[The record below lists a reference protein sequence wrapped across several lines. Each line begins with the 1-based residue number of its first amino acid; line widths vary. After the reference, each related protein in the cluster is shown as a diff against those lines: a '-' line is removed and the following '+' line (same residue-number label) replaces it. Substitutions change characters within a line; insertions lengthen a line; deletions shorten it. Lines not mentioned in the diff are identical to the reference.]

1 MNSLPFSGIVLNS
14 LDYLNS
20 LNSLK
25 MILEN
30 KTAIITGATRGIGHA
45 IAIRFAKEGC
55 NVAFCGRTRNAAM
68 ESVEAELNAIYSDLQ
83 PPTSDLKA
91 KGYVCDVADYQQA
104 QDFVKEVLAD
114 FGQVDILVNNAG
126 ITADSAVK
134 RMTEEQFDRV
144 IDVNL
149 KSVFCMTKAIQPSMW
164 KQGHGAIVNIG
175 SVVGIA
181 GNYNQA
187 NYAASKA
194 GIIGF
199 SKSCAKEFA
208 ARNIRVNVVCPGF
221 IETEMTAEVPKEL
234 MDTWCSRIP
243 MKRPG
248 TADEVAQACV
258 FLASDMCPYI
268 TSVVLPVCGGM
279 EDA

>member
-1 MNSLPFSGIVLNS
+1 
-14 LDYLNS
+14 
-20 LNSLK
+20 
-25 MILEN
+25 MILQN
-30 KTAIITGATRGIGHA
+30 KTAIVTGATRGIGHA
-45 IAIRFAKEGC
+45 IALRFAREGC
-55 NVAFCGRTRNAAM
+55 NVAFCGRTRNEAM
-68 ESVEAELNAIYSDLQ
+68 VAVEAELQSLHVM
-83 PPTSDLKA
+83 A
-91 KGYVCDVADYQQA
+91 KGYAADVADYQQA
-104 QDFVKEVLAD
+104 QDFVKQVIAD
-114 FGQVDILVNNAG
+114 FGSVDILVNNAG

-134 RMTEEQFDRV
+134 RMTQEQMRQV
-144 IDVNL
+144 MDVNL
-149 KSVFCMTKAIQPSMW
+149 GSVFCMTKAIQPHLW
-164 KQGHGAIVNIG
+164 KQGHGSIVNIG

-194 GIIGF
+194 AIIGF

-208 ARNIRVNVVCPGF
+208 ARNIRVNVVAPGF
-221 IETEMTAEVPKEL
+221 VETEMTADIPKEL

-248 TADEVAQACV
+248 TTDEVAQACV

-268 TSVVLPVCGGM
+268 TSVVLPICGGM

>member
-1 MNSLPFSGIVLNS
+1 ML
-14 LDYLNS
+14 
-20 LNSLK
+20 
-25 MILEN
+25 LEN
-30 KTAIITGATRGIGHA
+30 KTAIVTGATRGIGRA

-55 NVAFCGRTRNAAM
+55 NVAFCGRSRGEKMIA
-68 ESVEAELNAIYSDLQ
+68 VEQELTALGVK
-83 PPTSDLKA
+83 T
-91 KGYVCDVADYQQA
+91 KGYVADVADMEQA
-104 QDFVKEVLAD
+104 QVFVKEVLAD
-114 FGQVDILVNNAG
+114 FGKVDILVNNAG
-126 ITADSAVK
+126 ITDDSAVK
-134 RMTEEQFDRV
+134 RMTEQQMDRV
-144 IDVNL
+144 MHTNL
-149 KSVFCMTKAIQPSMW
+149 GSVFCMTKAIQPSMW
-164 KQGHGAIVNIG
+164 KQGYGSIVNIG

-194 GIIGF
+194 AIIGF

-208 ARNIRVNVVCPGF
+208 ARNIRVNVVAPGF
-221 IETEMTAEVPKEL
+221 VETEMTAEVPEEL
-234 MDTWCSRIP
+234 MKTWCQRIP

-248 TADEVAQACV
+248 TTNEVAQACV

>member
-1 MNSLPFSGIVLNS
+1 ML
-14 LDYLNS
+14 
-20 LNSLK
+20 
-25 MILEN
+25 LEN
-30 KTAIITGATRGIGHA
+30 KTAIVTGATRGIGHA

-68 ESVEAELNAIYSDLQ
+68 EAVEAELNEIYTHLSPL
-83 PPTSDLKA
+83 TSHLSPLKA
-91 KGYVCDVADYQQA
+91 KGYAADVANYDSAQA
-104 QDFVKEVLAD
+104 FVKEVLAD
-114 FGQVDILVNNAG
+114 FGKVDILINNAG
-126 ITADSAVK
+126 ITDDSAMK
-134 RMTEEQFDRV
+134 RMTEEQFDHV
-144 IDVNL
+144 VGTNL

-164 KQGHGAIVNIG
+164 KQGYGSIVNIG

-208 ARNIRVNVVCPGF
+208 SRNIRVNVVAPGF
-221 IETEMTAEVPKEL
+221 VQTEMTADIPKEL

-248 TADEVAQACV
+248 TPDEVANCCV
-258 FLASDMCPYI
+258 FLASDMSSYI
-268 TSVVLPVCGGM
+268 TSVVLPMCGGM

>member
-1 MNSLPFSGIVLNS
+1 MLLQG
-14 LDYLNS
+14 
-20 LNSLK
+20 
-25 MILEN
+25 

-45 IAIRFAKEGC
+45 IAVRFAKEGC
-55 NVAFCGRTRNAAM
+55 DVAFCGRTRNDQMVA
-68 ESVEAELNAIYSDLQ
+68 VEQELTALGV
-83 PPTSDLKA
+83 KA
-91 KGYVCDVADYQQA
+91 KGYAYDVADYDSAQA
-104 QDFVKEVLAD
+104 FVKEALAD
-114 FGQVDILVNNAG
+114 FGKVDILVNNAG
-126 ITADSAVK
+126 ITDDAAVK
-134 RMTEEQFDRV
+134 RMTEEQFNRV
-144 IDVNL
+144 MHTNL
-149 KSVFCMTKAIQPSMW
+149 GSVFCMTKAIQPSMW
-164 KQGHGAIVNIG
+164 KQGHGSIVNIG
-175 SVVGIA
+175 SVVGVA

-194 GIIGF
+194 AILGF

-234 MDTWCSRIP
+234 MNTWCQRIP

-248 TADEVAQACV
+248 TTDEVAQACV

-268 TSVVLPVCGGM
+268 TSVVLPICGGM

>member
-1 MNSLPFSGIVLNS
+1 
-14 LDYLNS
+14 
-20 LNSLK
+20 
-25 MILEN
+25 MILQG
-30 KTAIITGATRGIGHA
+30 KTAIVTGATRGIGHA

-55 NVAFCGRTRNAAM
+55 NVAFCGRTRNANM
-68 ESVEAELNAIYSDLQ
+68 EAVEQELNAIYSELRI
-83 PPTSDLKA
+83 PNSELHA
-91 KGYVCDVADYQQA
+91 KGYAYNVADYASAQA
-104 QDFVKEVLAD
+104 FVKEVLAD
-114 FGQVDILVNNAG
+114 FGSVDILINNAG
-126 ITADSAVK
+126 ITDDAAVK
-134 RMTEEQFDRV
+134 RMTEEQFDHV
-144 IDVNL
+144 IGVNL

-164 KQGHGAIVNIG
+164 KQGHGSIVNIG

-268 TSVVLPVCGGM
+268 TSHVMPICGGM

>member
-1 MNSLPFSGIVLNS
+1 ML
-14 LDYLNS
+14 
-20 LNSLK
+20 
-25 MILEN
+25 LEN
-30 KTAIITGATRGIGHA
+30 KTAIVTGATRGIGHA

-55 NVAFCGRTRNAAM
+55 NVAFCGRTRNDKMVA
-68 ESVEAELNAIYSDLQ
+68 VEEELTTLGV
-83 PPTSDLKA
+83 KA
-91 KGYVCDVADYQQA
+91 KGYVTDVANYDSAQA
-104 QDFVKEVLAD
+104 FVKEVLAD
-114 FGQVDILVNNAG
+114 FGKVDILINNAG
-126 ITADSAVK
+126 ITDDSAMK
-134 RMTEEQFDRV
+134 RMTEDQFDRV
-144 IDVNL
+144 VGTNL

-164 KQGHGAIVNIG
+164 RQGHGSIVNIG

-208 ARNIRVNVVCPGF
+208 ARNIRVNVVAPGF
-221 IETEMTAEVPKEL
+221 VQTEMTADIPKEL
-234 MDTWCSRIP
+234 METWCSRIP

-248 TADEVAQACV
+248 TPDEVANCCV
-258 FLASDMCPYI
+258 FLASDMSSYI
-268 TSVVLPVCGGM
+268 TSVVLPMCGGM

>member
-1 MNSLPFSGIVLNS
+1 
-14 LDYLNS
+14 
-20 LNSLK
+20 
-25 MILEN
+25 MILHN
-30 KTAIITGATRGIGHA
+30 KTAIVTGATRGIGHA
-45 IAIRFAKEGC
+45 IAVRFAKEGC
-55 NVAFCGRTRNAAM
+55 DVAFCGRTRNEKMIA
-68 ESVEAELNAIYSDLQ
+68 VEQELSALGV
-83 PPTSDLKA
+83 KA
-91 KGYVCDVADYQQA
+91 KGYATDVADYDSAQA
-104 QDFVKEVLAD
+104 FVKEVLAD
-114 FGQVDILVNNAG
+114 FGKVDILVNNAG
-126 ITADSAVK
+126 ITDDSAVK

-144 IDVNL
+144 MHTNL
-149 KSVFCMTKAIQPSMW
+149 KSVFCMTKAIQPAMW
-164 KQGHGAIVNIG
+164 RQGHGAIVNIG

-194 GIIGF
+194 AIIGF

-208 ARNIRVNVVCPGF
+208 ARNIRVNVVAPGF
-221 IETEMTAEVPKEL
+221 VQTEMTADIPKEL

-248 TADEVAQACV
+248 TVDEVAQACV

>member
-1 MNSLPFSGIVLNS
+1 
-14 LDYLNS
+14 
-20 LNSLK
+20 

-30 KTAIITGATRGIGHA
+30 KVAIVTGATRGIGHA
-45 IAIRFAKEGC
+45 IAVRFAKEGASI
-55 NVAFCGRTRNAAM
+55 AFCGRSRSDAM
-68 ESVEAELNAIYSDLQ
+68 VAVEQELNALGV
-83 PPTSDLKA
+83 TA
-91 KGYVCDVADYQQA
+91 KGYACDVADYQAA
-104 QDFVKEVLAD
+104 QDFVKQVVAD
-114 FGQVDILVNNAG
+114 FGRVDILVNNAG
-126 ITADSAVK
+126 ITDDSAVK
-134 RMTEEQFDRV
+134 RMSEEQFDRV
-144 IDVNL
+144 MRTNVR
-149 KSVFCMTKAIQPSMW
+149 SVFCMTKAVQPHLW
-164 KQGHGAIVNIG
+164 RQGHGTIVNIG

-194 GIIGF
+194 AIIGF

-208 ARNIRVNVVCPGF
+208 ARNIRVNVVAPGF
-221 IETEMTAEVPKEL
+221 VETEMTADIPREL

-248 TADEVAQACV
+248 TVDEVAQACL

>member
-1 MNSLPFSGIVLNS
+1 
-14 LDYLNS
+14 
-20 LNSLK
+20 
-25 MILEN
+25 MILQG
-30 KTAIITGATRGIGHA
+30 KTAIVTGATRGIGHA

-55 NVAFCGRTRNAAM
+55 NVAFCGRTRNDVMIA
-68 ESVEAELNAIYSDLQ
+68 VENELLALGVH
-83 PPTSDLKA
+83 A
-91 KGYVCDVADYQQA
+91 KGYAANVADYQQA
-104 QDFVKEVLAD
+104 QDFVKVVLAD
-114 FGQVDILVNNAG
+114 FGRVDILINNAG
-126 ITADSAVK
+126 ITNDAAVK
-134 RMTEEQFDRV
+134 RMTEEQFDHV
-144 IDVNL
+144 VGVNL

-164 KQGHGAIVNIG
+164 KQGAGSIVNIG

-221 IETEMTAEVPKEL
+221 IETEMTADIPKEL

-248 TADEVAQACV
+248 TTDEVAQACV

-268 TSVVLPVCGGM
+268 TSVVLPICGGM

>member
-1 MNSLPFSGIVLNS
+1 
-14 LDYLNS
+14 
-20 LNSLK
+20 
-25 MILEN
+25 MILQGKN
-30 KTAIITGATRGIGHA
+30 AIVTGATRGIGHA
-45 IAIRFAKEGC
+45 IAMRFAKEGC
-55 NVAFCGRTRNAAM
+55 NVAFCGRTRNDAM
-68 ESVEAELNAIYSDLQ
+68 IAVENELLALGVH
-83 PPTSDLKA
+83 A
-91 KGYVCDVADYQQA
+91 KGYAANVADYQQA
-104 QDFVKEVLAD
+104 QDFVKVVLAD
-114 FGQVDILVNNAG
+114 FGRVDILINNAG
-126 ITADSAVK
+126 ITNDAAVK
-134 RMTEEQFDRV
+134 RMTEEQFDHV
-144 IDVNL
+144 VGVNL

-164 KQGHGAIVNIG
+164 KQGAGSIVNIG

-221 IETEMTAEVPKEL
+221 IETEMTADIPKEL

-248 TADEVAQACV
+248 TTDEVAQACV

-268 TSVVLPVCGGM
+268 TSVVLPICGGM

>member
-1 MNSLPFSGIVLNS
+1 ML
-14 LDYLNS
+14 
-20 LNSLK
+20 
-25 MILEN
+25 LEN
-30 KTAIITGATRGIGHA
+30 KTAIVTGATRGIGHA

-55 NVAFCGRTRNAAM
+55 NVAFCGRTRNDKMVAVEEELAALG
-68 ESVEAELNAIYSDLQ
+68 V
-83 PPTSDLKA
+83 KA
-91 KGYVCDVADYQQA
+91 KGYAADVANYDSAQA
-104 QDFVKEVLAD
+104 FVKEVLAD
-114 FGQVDILVNNAG
+114 FGKVDILINNAG
-126 ITADSAVK
+126 ITDDSAMK

-144 IDVNL
+144 VGTNL

-164 KQGHGAIVNIG
+164 RQGHGSIVNIG

-208 ARNIRVNVVCPGF
+208 ARNIRVNVVAPGF
-221 IETEMTAEVPKEL
+221 VQTEMTADIPKEL

-248 TADEVAQACV
+248 TPDEVANCCV
-258 FLASDMCPYI
+258 FLASDMSSYI
-268 TSVVLPVCGGM
+268 TSIVLPMCGGM

>member
-1 MNSLPFSGIVLNS
+1 MLLS
-14 LDYLNS
+14 
-20 LNSLK
+20 
-25 MILEN
+25 N
-30 KTAIITGATRGIGHA
+30 KTAIVTGATRGIGHA
-45 IAIRFAKEGC
+45 IAIRFAREGAD
-55 NVAFCGRTRNAAM
+55 VAFCGRSRNDAM
-68 ESVEAELNAIYSDLQ
+68 IAVEKELLALGV
-83 PPTSDLKA
+83 KA
-91 KGYVCDVADYQQA
+91 KGYVADVADYQAA

-114 FGQVDILVNNAG
+114 FGKIDILVNNAG
-126 ITADSAVK
+126 VTDDSAVK
-134 RMTEEQFDRV
+134 RMTQEQFDRV
-144 IDVNL
+144 MHTNL
-149 KSVFCMTKAIQPSMW
+149 GSVFCMTKAIQPSMW
-164 KQGHGAIVNIG
+164 RQGHGSIVNIG

-194 GIIGF
+194 AIIGF

-221 IETEMTAEVPKEL
+221 IETEMTSEVPKEL

-248 TADEVAQACV
+248 TTDEVAQACT

-268 TSVVLPVCGGM
+268 TSVVLPICGGM

>member
-1 MNSLPFSGIVLNS
+1 
-14 LDYLNS
+14 
-20 LNSLK
+20 

-30 KTAIITGATRGIGHA
+30 KVAIVTGATRGIGHA
-45 IAIRFAKEGC
+45 IAVRFAKEGASI
-55 NVAFCGRTRNAAM
+55 AFCGRSRSDAM
-68 ESVEAELNAIYSDLQ
+68 VAVEQELNALGV
-83 PPTSDLKA
+83 TA
-91 KGYVCDVADYQQA
+91 KGYVCDVADYQAA
-104 QDFVKEVLAD
+104 QDFVKQVVAD
-114 FGQVDILVNNAG
+114 FGRVDILVNNAG
-126 ITADSAVK
+126 ITDDSAVK
-134 RMTEEQFDRV
+134 RMSEEQFDRV
-144 IDVNL
+144 MRTNVR
-149 KSVFCMTKAIQPSMW
+149 SVFCMTKAVQPHLW
-164 KQGHGAIVNIG
+164 RQGHGTIVNIG

-194 GIIGF
+194 AIIGF

-208 ARNIRVNVVCPGF
+208 ARNIRVNVVAPGF
-221 IETEMTAEVPKEL
+221 VETEMTADIPREL

-248 TADEVAQACV
+248 TVDEVAQACL

>member
-1 MNSLPFSGIVLNS
+1 
-14 LDYLNS
+14 
-20 LNSLK
+20 
-25 MILEN
+25 MILQN
-30 KTAIITGATRGIGHA
+30 KTAIVTGATRGIGHA
-45 IAIRFAKEGC
+45 IAVRFAKEGC
-55 NVAFCGRTRNAAM
+55 DVAFCGRTRNEKMIA
-68 ESVEAELNAIYSDLQ
+68 VEQELSALGV
-83 PPTSDLKA
+83 KA
-91 KGYVCDVADYQQA
+91 KGYATDVAEYDSAQA
-104 QDFVKEVLAD
+104 FVKEVLAD
-114 FGQVDILVNNAG
+114 FGKVDILVNNAG
-126 ITADSAVK
+126 ITDDSAVK

-144 IDVNL
+144 MHTNL
-149 KSVFCMTKAIQPSMW
+149 KSVFCMTKAIQPAMW
-164 KQGHGAIVNIG
+164 RQGHGAIVNIG

-194 GIIGF
+194 AIIGF

-208 ARNIRVNVVCPGF
+208 ARNIRVNVVAPGF
-221 IETEMTAEVPKEL
+221 VQTEMTADIPKEL

-248 TADEVAQACV
+248 TVDEVAQACV

>member
-1 MNSLPFSGIVLNS
+1 
-14 LDYLNS
+14 
-20 LNSLK
+20 
-25 MILEN
+25 MILQG
-30 KTAIITGATRGIGHA
+30 KTAIVTGATRGIGRA

-55 NVAFCGRTRNAAM
+55 NVAFCGRTYNAAM
-68 ESVEAELNAIYSDLQ
+68 EAVEKELNDIYAELQLPNAE
-83 PPTSDLKA
+83 LKA
-91 KGYVCDVADYQQA
+91 KGYAVDVADYASAQA
-104 QDFVKEVLAD
+104 FVKDVLAD
-114 FGQVDILVNNAG
+114 FGHLDILINNAG
-126 ITADSAVK
+126 ITDDAAVK

-144 IDVNL
+144 MHTNL
-149 KSVFCMTKAIQPSMW
+149 GSVFCMTKAVQPVLW
-164 KQGHGAIVNIG
+164 RQGRGSIVNIG

-221 IETEMTAEVPKEL
+221 IETEMTSQVSKEL

-248 TADEVAQACV
+248 TTDEVAQACV

>member
-1 MNSLPFSGIVLNS
+1 
-14 LDYLNS
+14 
-20 LNSLK
+20 
-25 MILEN
+25 MILQN
-30 KTAIITGATRGIGHA
+30 KTAIVTGATRGIGHA
-45 IAIRFAKEGC
+45 IAVRFAKEGC
-55 NVAFCGRTRNAAM
+55 DVAFCGRTRNEKMIA
-68 ESVEAELNAIYSDLQ
+68 VEQELSALGV
-83 PPTSDLKA
+83 KA
-91 KGYVCDVADYQQA
+91 KGYATDVADYDSAQA
-104 QDFVKEVLAD
+104 FVKEVLAD
-114 FGQVDILVNNAG
+114 FGKVDILVNNAG
-126 ITADSAVK
+126 ITDDSAVK

-144 IDVNL
+144 MHTNL
-149 KSVFCMTKAIQPSMW
+149 KSVFCMTKAIQPAMW
-164 KQGHGAIVNIG
+164 RQGHGSIVNIG
-175 SVVGIA
+175 SVVGSA

-194 GIIGF
+194 AIIGF

-208 ARNIRVNVVCPGF
+208 ARNIRVNVVAPGF
-221 IETEMTAEVPKEL
+221 VQTEMTADIPKEL

-248 TADEVAQACV
+248 TVDEVAQACV

>member
-1 MNSLPFSGIVLNS
+1 MLLQG
-14 LDYLNS
+14 
-20 LNSLK
+20 
-25 MILEN
+25 

-45 IAIRFAKEGC
+45 IAVRFAKEGC
-55 NVAFCGRTRNAAM
+55 DVAFCGRTRNDKMVA
-68 ESVEAELNAIYSDLQ
+68 VEQELTALGV
-83 PPTSDLKA
+83 KA
-91 KGYVCDVADYQQA
+91 KGYAYDVADYDSAQA
-104 QDFVKEVLAD
+104 FVKEVLAD
-114 FGQVDILVNNAG
+114 FGKVDILVNNAG
-126 ITADSAVK
+126 ITDDAAVK
-134 RMTEEQFDRV
+134 RMTEEQFNRV
-144 IDVNL
+144 MHTNL
-149 KSVFCMTKAIQPSMW
+149 GSVFCMTKAIQPSMW
-164 KQGHGAIVNIG
+164 KQGHGSIVNIG
-175 SVVGIA
+175 SVVGVA

-194 GIIGF
+194 AILGF

-234 MDTWCSRIP
+234 MNTWCQRIP

-248 TADEVAQACV
+248 TTDEVAQACV

-268 TSVVLPVCGGM
+268 TSVMLPVCGGM

>member
-1 MNSLPFSGIVLNS
+1 
-14 LDYLNS
+14 
-20 LNSLK
+20 

-30 KTAIITGATRGIGHA
+30 KTAIITGATRGIGRA
-45 IAIRFAKEGC
+45 IALRFAKEGC
-55 NVAFCGRTRNAAM
+55 NVAFCGRTRNDNMIA
-68 ESVEAELNAIYSDLQ
+68 VENELNALGV
-83 PPTSDLKA
+83 KA

-104 QDFVKEVLAD
+104 QDFVSAVLAD
-114 FGQVDILVNNAG
+114 FGKVDILVNNAG
-126 ITADSAVK
+126 ITDDAAVK

-144 IDVNL
+144 MHTNL
-149 KSVFCMTKAIQPSMW
+149 GSVFCMTKAVQPSMW
-164 KQGHGAIVNIG
+164 RQGYGSIVNIG

-194 GIIGF
+194 AIIGF

-243 MKRPG
+243 MRRPG
-248 TADEVAQACV
+248 KADEVAQACA

-268 TSVVLPVCGGM
+268 TSHVMPICGGM

>member
-1 MNSLPFSGIVLNS
+1 ML
-14 LDYLNS
+14 
-20 LNSLK
+20 
-25 MILEN
+25 LEN
-30 KTAIITGATRGIGHA
+30 KTAIVTGATRGIGRA
-45 IAIRFAKEGC
+45 IAIRFAHEGC
-55 NVAFCGRTRNAAM
+55 NVAFCGRTRN
-68 ESVEAELNAIYSDLQ
+68 ESMDAVEQELQALGV
-83 PPTSDLKA
+83 KA
-91 KGYVCDVADYQQA
+91 KAYVADVSNFQAA
-104 QDFVKEVLAD
+104 QDLVKDVLAD

-126 ITADSAVK
+126 IKDDSAVK

-144 IDVNL
+144 VDTNL
-149 KSVFCMTKAIQPSMW
+149 KSVFNMTKAIQPSMW
-164 KQGHGAIVNIG
+164 RQGHGSIVNIG

-194 GIIGF
+194 AIIGF

-208 ARNIRVNVVCPGF
+208 ARNIRVNIVCPGF
-221 IETEMTAEVPKEL
+221 IETEMTAQVPKEL
-234 MDTWCSRIP
+234 MDTWTSRIP
-243 MKRPG
+243 MKRAG

-268 TSVVLPVCGGM
+268 TSVVLPICGGM

>member
-1 MNSLPFSGIVLNS
+1 
-14 LDYLNS
+14 
-20 LNSLK
+20 
-25 MILEN
+25 MILQG
-30 KTAIITGATRGIGHA
+30 KTAIVTGATRGIGHA
-45 IAIRFAKEGC
+45 IAMRFAKEGC
-55 NVAFCGRTRNAAM
+55 NVAFCGRTRNDAM
-68 ESVEAELNAIYSDLQ
+68 IAVENKLLALGVH
-83 PPTSDLKA
+83 A
-91 KGYVCDVADYQQA
+91 KGYAANVADYQQA
-104 QDFVKEVLAD
+104 QDFVKVVLAD
-114 FGQVDILVNNAG
+114 FGRVDILINNAG
-126 ITADSAVK
+126 ITNDAAVK
-134 RMTEEQFDRV
+134 RMTEEQFDHV
-144 IDVNL
+144 VGVNL

-164 KQGHGAIVNIG
+164 KQGAGSIVNIG

-258 FLASDMCPYI
+258 FLASEMCPYI
-268 TSVVLPVCGGM
+268 TSVVLPICGGM

>member
-1 MNSLPFSGIVLNS
+1 ML
-14 LDYLNS
+14 
-20 LNSLK
+20 
-25 MILEN
+25 LEN
-30 KTAIITGATRGIGHA
+30 KTAIVTGATRGIGHA

-55 NVAFCGRTRNAAM
+55 NVAFCGRTRNDKMVAVEEELAALG
-68 ESVEAELNAIYSDLQ
+68 V
-83 PPTSDLKA
+83 KA
-91 KGYVCDVADYQQA
+91 KGYAADVANYDSAQA
-104 QDFVKEVLAD
+104 FVKEVLAD
-114 FGQVDILVNNAG
+114 FGNIDILVNNAG
-126 ITADSAVK
+126 ITDDSAVK
-134 RMTEEQFDRV
+134 RMSEEQFDRV
-144 IDVNL
+144 VGTNL

-164 KQGHGAIVNIG
+164 RQGHGSIVNIG

-208 ARNIRVNVVCPGF
+208 ARNIRVNVLCPGF
-221 IETEMTAEVPKEL
+221 VETEMTADIPKEL

-243 MKRPG
+243 MRRPG
-248 TADEVAQACV
+248 TTDEVAKCCI
-258 FLASDMCPYI
+258 FLASDMSSYI
-268 TSVVLPVCGGM
+268 TSVVLPICGGM

>member
-1 MNSLPFSGIVLNS
+1 
-14 LDYLNS
+14 
-20 LNSLK
+20 
-25 MILEN
+25 MILQG
-30 KTAIITGATRGIGHA
+30 KTAIVTGATRGIGHA

-55 NVAFCGRTRNAAM
+55 NVAFCGRTRNDAM
-68 ESVEAELNAIYSDLQ
+68 IAVENELLALGVH
-83 PPTSDLKA
+83 A
-91 KGYVCDVADYQQA
+91 KGYAANVADYQQA
-104 QDFVKEVLAD
+104 QDFVKVVLAD
-114 FGQVDILVNNAG
+114 FGRVDILINTAG
-126 ITADSAVK
+126 ITNDAAVK
-134 RMTEEQFDRV
+134 RMTEEQFDHV
-144 IDVNL
+144 VGVNL

-164 KQGHGAIVNIG
+164 KQGAGSIVNIG

-221 IETEMTAEVPKEL
+221 IETEMTADIPQEL

-248 TADEVAQACV
+248 TTDEVAQACV

-268 TSVVLPVCGGM
+268 TSVVLPICGGM

>member
-1 MNSLPFSGIVLNS
+1 
-14 LDYLNS
+14 
-20 LNSLK
+20 
-25 MILEN
+25 MILQG

-45 IAIRFAKEGC
+45 IALRFAKEGC
-55 NVAFCGRTRNAAM
+55 NVAFCGRTHNEKMVA
-68 ESVEAELNAIYSDLQ
+68 VEEELLALGI
-83 PPTSDLKA
+83 TT
-91 KGYVCDVADYQQA
+91 KGYACDVADYQQA
-104 QDFVKEVLAD
+104 QDFVKQVLAD
-114 FGQVDILVNNAG
+114 FGKVDILVNNAG
-126 ITADSAVK
+126 ITDDAAVK

-144 IDVNL
+144 MHTNL
-149 KSVFCMTKAIQPSMW
+149 GSVFCMTKAIQPSMW
-164 KQGHGAIVNIG
+164 RQGHGSIVNIG

-243 MKRPG
+243 MRRPG

-268 TSVVLPVCGGM
+268 TSHVMPICGGM

>member
-1 MNSLPFSGIVLNS
+1 MAN
-14 LDYLNS
+14 Y
-20 LNSLK
+20 
-25 MILEN
+25 
-30 KTAIITGATRGIGHA
+30 
-45 IAIRFAKEGC
+45 
-55 NVAFCGRTRNAAM
+55 
-68 ESVEAELNAIYSDLQ
+68 ESA
-83 PPTSDLKA
+83 
-91 KGYVCDVADYQQA
+91 QQ
-104 QDFVKEVLAD
+104 FVKTVLDD
-114 FGQVDILVNNAG
+114 FGAVDILINNAG
-126 ITADSAVK
+126 ITDDAAVK
-134 RMTEEQFDRV
+134 RMSEEQFDRV
-144 IDVNL
+144 VGTNL

-164 KQGHGAIVNIG
+164 RQGSGSIVNIG

-208 ARNIRVNVVCPGF
+208 TRNIRVNVVAPGF

-234 MDTWCSRIP
+234 MDTWCQRIP

-248 TADEVAQACV
+248 TSDEVAKACV
-258 FLASDMCPYI
+258 FLASDLSSYI
-268 TSVVLPVCGGM
+268 TSVVLPLCGGM

>member
-1 MNSLPFSGIVLNS
+1 
-14 LDYLNS
+14 
-20 LNSLK
+20 
-25 MILEN
+25 MILQG
-30 KTAIITGATRGIGHA
+30 KTAIVTGATRGIGRA

-55 NVAFCGRTRNAAM
+55 NVAFCGRTYNAAM
-68 ESVEAELNAIYSDLQ
+68 DAVENELNAIYSELRT
-83 PPTSDLKA
+83 PNSELKA
-91 KGYVCDVADYQQA
+91 KGYAVDVADYASAQA
-104 QDFVKEVLAD
+104 FVKDVLAD
-114 FGQVDILVNNAG
+114 FGHLDILINNAG
-126 ITADSAVK
+126 ITDDAAVK

-144 IDVNL
+144 MHTNL
-149 KSVFCMTKAIQPSMW
+149 GSVFCMTKAVQPVLW
-164 KQGHGAIVNIG
+164 RQGRGSIVNIG

-221 IETEMTAEVPKEL
+221 IETEMTSQVPKEL
-234 MDTWCSRIP
+234 LDTWCSRIP

-248 TADEVAQACV
+248 TTDEVAQACV
-258 FLASDMCPYI
+258 FFASDMCPYI